1 MADFKYPEQA
11 GYKGT
16 WVYKEQ
22 KQREPS
28 KTNWQI
34 QPEQM
39 TQIQLE

>member
-1 MADFKYPEQA
+1 MADFKYTEQT

-16 WVYKEQ
+16 GVYKEQ
-22 KQREPS
+22 EQREPS

-39 TQIQLE
+39 AQIQLE